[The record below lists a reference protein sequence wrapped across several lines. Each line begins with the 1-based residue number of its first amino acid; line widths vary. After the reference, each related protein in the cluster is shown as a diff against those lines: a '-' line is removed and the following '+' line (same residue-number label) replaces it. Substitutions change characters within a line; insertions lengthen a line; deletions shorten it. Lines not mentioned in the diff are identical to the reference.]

1 MTKLCVTG
9 VVHLLIRGSATL
21 SLIERRYDL
30 KPFNCFY
37 ISGNE
42 NRSLKVAFK
51 ELKAATTTAITQ
63 IQVFEICSEEDI
75 FCPVTSKCIDN
86 KTPCGEKCLSGSHPK
101 FERVTNNYE
110 DKSICKS
117 CDSNE
122 WQCGFGCISKDVTC
136 PLWFE

>member
-1 MTKLCVTG
+1 MRHSHSKYPVKVTYC
-9 VVHLLIRGSATL
+9 T
-21 SLIERRYDL
+21 
-30 KPFNCFY
+30 NCFY
-37 ISGNE
+37 ISGKE
-42 NRSLKVAFK
+42 NISLKVAFK
-51 ELKAATTTAITQ
+51 ELQAATTTAITQ

-75 FCPVTSKCIDN
+75 FCPESSKCIDN

-122 WQCGFGCISKDVTC
+122 RQCGFGCISKDVTC